1 MFIPIVPKEDYSF
14 KASRWAV
21 TEGGLKMIL
30 NDTLQKHED
39 CLEQCELERV
49 ACELDQE
56 QDKTCDIE
64 LKTCKRDC
72 EFDYGP

>member
-1 MFIPIVPKEDYSF
+1 
-14 KASRWAV
+14 
-21 TEGGLKMIL
+21 MIL

-39 CLEQCELERV
+39 CLDQCELERV

-56 QDKTCDIE
+56 NDKSCDID
-64 LKTCKRDC
+64 LKICKRNC

>member
-1 MFIPIVPKEDYSF
+1 
-14 KASRWAV
+14 
-21 TEGGLKMIL
+21 MIL

-56 QDKTCDIE
+56 NEKPCDIE
-64 LKTCKRDC
+64 VKICKRDC
-72 EFDYGP
+72 EFDFGP